1 MVVGCI
7 VLDIQACEMWV
18 LRLELKS
25 GRRTKMAVS
34 EPSDKPLRA
43 EGFAAL
49 P

>member
-7 VLDIQACEMWV
+7 VLDIQACEMWA

-25 GRRTKMAVS
+25 GRRMKMAFS
-34 EPSDKPLRA
+34 EPSNKPLGA
-43 EGFAAL
+43 QGFAAL